1 MVQQQQQYVMLRVA
15 PRGRRFIGIMPMRR
29 HRHAL
34 HSTRTRYASVDVAK
48 LSHHMEC
55 TTRGLVA
62 SPAGSVV
69 ASCGG
74 DFAASTDRG
83 AVRGPGGLR
92 VAGSR
97 YRTSTVRAGAG
108 WLPTELEFASECT
121 SHSTAGKSDWQASD
135 GWDISP
141 SKKKVVTGV
150 VMSITPGKESTSSK
164 SAANHFLW
172 KGIWRETCMH
182 VRMWNVIG
190 TMSTILSPPD
200 ARIILT
206 LYRTV
211 NRRADDVRVR

>member
-83 AVRGPGGLR
+83 GVGRGVCASR
-92 VAGSR
+92 VVATVQVQYER
-97 YRTSTVRAGAG
+97 VRAGFLRN
-108 WLPTELEFASECT
+108 WNLPQSVRVTLRRANPTGKPVGYISTVLAAWMAAMSSVTFTSTSICYSYEYSYLFRCT
-121 SHSTAGKSDWQASD
+121 STYDFPYPSEA
-135 GWDISP
+135 WDE
-141 SKKKVVTGV
+141 G
-150 VMSITPGKESTSSK
+150 
-164 SAANHFLW
+164 
-172 KGIWRETCMH
+172 
-182 VRMWNVIG
+182 
-190 TMSTILSPPD
+190 LSPRH
-200 ARIILT
+200 A
-206 LYRTV
+206 
-211 NRRADDVRVR
+211 